1 MAGEYHQLASDQLH
15 LRILLVGDADV
26 GKTSLLRRYVERDF
40 RADAPP
46 SSTVGV
52 EFYSHMLELASG
64 PRVKLQLW
72 DTAGNE
78 RYRSITR
85 SFYRNMA
92 GVLLVFDVTNRK
104 SFDHIEDW
112 YQQVA
117 SFGGLDKVVFLLV
130 GHKSD
135 LKQDR
140 QVSTQEAENLAE
152 VLGMSFL
159 ETSAKTNSNVT
170 LAFETL
176 AHDIQQGL
184 QNGEIK
190 VDGVCRGVMV
200 THRAQPP
207 INQRRK
213 KPSQQCQC

>member
-1 MAGEYHQLASDQLH
+1 MTGEYQLSSEQLQ
-15 LRILLVGDADV
+15 LRILLLGDAGV
-26 GKTSLLRRYVERDF
+26 GKTSLLQRYVERDF

-52 EFYSHMLELASG
+52 EFYCRMLELASG

-72 DTAGNE
+72 DTAGEE

-85 SFYRNMA
+85 SFYRNTV

-117 SFGGLDKVVFLLV
+117 SQQGLDKVIFLLV
-130 GHKSD
+130 GHKTD
-135 LKQDR
+135 LQQAH
-140 QVSTQEAENLAE
+140 QVSTQEAENLAS
-152 VLGMSFL
+152 VLGMTFL

-176 AHDIQQGL
+176 AGDIQQAL

-190 VDGVCRGVMV
+190 VDGVCGGVRV
-200 THRAQPP
+200 IHRAQPP
-207 INQRRK
+207 LRQRRK
-213 KPSQQCQC
+213 KPSRQCYC